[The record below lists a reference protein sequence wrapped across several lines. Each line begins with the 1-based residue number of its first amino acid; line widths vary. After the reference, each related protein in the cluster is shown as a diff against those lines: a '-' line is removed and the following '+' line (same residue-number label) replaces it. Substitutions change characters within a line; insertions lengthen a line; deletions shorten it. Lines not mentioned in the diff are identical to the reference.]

1 MIFCMIFCMILQPGL
16 AARPGRGGRGGGG
29 RAAEPGQ
36 CDARARVPGLQ
47 PQHEPGE
54 RPQQYLEA

>member
-1 MIFCMIFCMILQPGL
+1 MILQPGL

-36 CDARARVPGLQ
+36 CDARARVPRLQ
-47 PQHEPGE
+47 PQHGPGE
-54 RPQQYLEA
+54 TRAEYLEA